1 MHFRALML
9 LAAVVAMA
17 CPVARADGPSDEAAK
32 VHFQAGA
39 LHYKQGQYA
48 LAIEE
53 FKAADRLRP
62 SPILSY
68 NIAQCYE
75 KMADLGK
82 ARTYY
87 QEYLQRSPEA
97 SDRSAIEATLA
108 SIDAQLA
115 EAHRQPEVLV
125 MPAPPLAAAA
135 AAPVASVTAPPP
147 SRNHTVSTV
156 LFIVG
161 GAGLATGVGLNIGST
176 STANDLKNL
185 SPPNG
190 SQAQSLYDQSQ
201 NLWTGAVVGYAVGG
215 AALAGGLIALL
226 IENGGHSSAGATP

>member
-1 MHFRALML
+1 ML
-9 LAAVVAMA
+9 LAALVAVA
-17 CPVARADGPSDEAAK
+17 SAAVSPGARADEASDDAAK
-32 VHFQAGA
+32 VHFQSGA

-75 KMADLGK
+75 KMADLAK

-87 QEYLQRSPEA
+87 QEYLQRSPQA
-97 SDRSAIEATLA
+97 TDRSAIEATLA

-115 EAHRQPEVLV
+115 EAHAKEPAVLV
-125 MPAPPLAAAA
+125 MPPPPLAAA
-135 AAPVASVTAPPP
+135 AAPVASVEAPAP

-161 GAGLATGVGLNIGST
+161 GAGLATGVGLNIASN

-185 SPPNG
+185 SPPNHT
-190 SQAQSLYDQSQ
+190 QAQSLYDQSQ
-201 NLWTGAVVGYAVGG
+201 NLWTGAICSYTAGG
-215 AALAGGLIALL
+215 VALAAGLVALL
-226 IENGGHSSAGATP
+226 IENGGHSPAGAAL